1 MKYNDYT
8 PDFLTKDVLMQD
20 EDFLGDASSFI
31 YKRTGDVLTE
41 PDEIYEKYLEHMR
54 IHDVNEATTVQDLVY
69 AERADEQSKAEM
81 ARLFHAYDK
90 MDMFREG
97 EGVADAFNRF
107 TDYAEGLLTA
117 PSTWVGLFTGGAG
130 KAGAMA
136 GQAVAKTAVR
146 KALVS
151 GLTKKGAKR
160 AAIVEGTVAGVQDV
174 GRQATQMELS
184 EDTGVTIREEFSPLE
199 AGINVTLSAGLG
211 GVLGG
216 ASAYKN
222 SMQEATAQRRAA
234 IGAKNISK
242 VVKEA
247 NLIAVETLAT
257 AKQVVRPIDELK
269 VELGDKIRS
278 EKMLSP
284 LESTIA
290 QLDDQTI
297 DRIHA
302 AATEFVDKITVKT
315 YGDGTRQPIT
325 EAIAD
330 AIGTESLGVDRWNQV
345 LDKYKLTPQQFG
357 LVFAADVSRAAR
369 LMNKQSQIARIKN
382 LAENI
387 NTISSR
393 VEGSVGEEALAMYN
407 AMPEAFAKVASTA
420 QGFERM
426 RRALLT
432 SQIQTTVR
440 NIVGGGA
447 RVFVDAMNT
456 FSENTTRTIAEKL
469 NIPYSG
475 IKPRQGV
482 GDIFKYMLDQQE
494 AQVIVDAYSRQMPQD
509 AQYLFSTFIDSSD
522 VAARVGSGGK
532 LEKVGTFWN
541 ILNRHADNY
550 YKRAIFSGELNRLT
564 KAKFDKDVIRM
575 LQDGEFNKITPD
587 MFKLASDKSLEML
600 YQKTPKNALAKAYLN
615 LDKKAGIGMVTGLV
629 MPFPRFVFN
638 QVKFMTEYAP
648 VIGLMMPGAT
658 TSEKIAKQLT
668 GFGLVGGFALFRYT
682 QGPTT
687 NYFEYERENGQ
698 TADLRPMLA
707 GLSIHAYLGDILY
720 RMIAGEPNHVDSNS
734 YGDMIKEIKEL
745 GLGTAFRAG
754 VGTALTDRY
763 IPDALGAVFGE
774 GELDVSTARAL
785 GTMLGDYAATFAYSL
800 PVGLARDLFQLTDEE
815 VRQIGETRE
824 GVTFW
829 EIFSMRS
836 TRGLPEFMRPERS
849 PRYEILSNIETR
861 TEIPMAAATTGMNF
875 QRAKNALEKEM
886 TRLQLEAYDVYKPVP
901 FGPADVAIRRELSK
915 RLPQF
920 GVEVIQS
927 EPYKRARTD
936 IEKKQIL
943 RENMQKYVNV
953 VKENAFEDLRL
964 KIRSG
969 AEKRFTL
976 DEVYQF
982 EFESIGTKE
991 DRKAFL
997 PYFKERF
1004 GYEFNKDNP
1013 DMIEDG
1019 IIMLRD
1025 YIKGKPKVAMAK
1037 GGYVTKKY
1045 AEGGFVS
1052 DDPMMPRD
1060 VDDQMSELDLAKKKL
1075 PLSLQAY
1082 TALQEWKNNYVDDL
1096 AEVEKEFQSGERNI
1110 PEYILGTGYYGVAKP
1125 VEDAFS
1131 LLVPDEVEEAIGA
1144 GIQSFMD
1151 FTGASEVV
1159 ENLSPSARRNLSE
1172 ATGLLGLATPAKV
1185 ARRQFV
1191 NDAGTSRAGREASSA
1206 DVIIDN
1212 YYTSDVAKQKQ
1223 MLGSGKVKKV
1233 FGDEAASKY
1242 NKVAGALNWASKAG
1256 KRVVNNMFNPYSRA
1270 LYEEYGISPVFK
1282 DTYNVIKKQQEKL
1295 DQLKRDGAGEAE
1307 ISKQQREITKALE
1320 VAQAQMQQMAN
1331 IRQQARSVATVED
1344 VPMRFALAA
1353 ADPNVPQI
1361 YFKPTEIGKNWYEQ
1375 TAATAPT
1382 ARRNVDA
1389 QEAKTV
1395 QDHIEKA
1402 WEGSGLD
1409 MDRVRV
1415 IVKTPSAPM
1424 TGNHFASLSTT
1435 AQVNAIERAF
1445 RPSGGT
1451 GFVDYKLDSEG
1462 RLRSSGDV
1470 EKLKTALEKSNAESK
1485 AENKFS
1491 VLKTDDT
1498 GVWITFSH
1506 AGRGKV
1512 EGGVNLLVKV
1522 EPDGNLTG
1530 YASDLHD
1537 FLNKV
1542 PVVGAAL
1549 NQALP
1554 TQVLAV
1560 TPPMQTNVFSI
1571 STLRTDMDQMKK
1583 IYGKDIEERFVDQP
1597 SVPDEATA
1605 TAAKRRVEE
1614 TANLKP
1620 SALGVAKET
1629 LPVARNLTFAANVLQ
1644 EDEEQEEPRAKGGL
1658 MSRK

>member
-1 MKYNDYT
+1 MSYNENR
-8 PDFLTKDVLMQD
+8 PDFLTKDVLTQD
-20 EDFLGDASSFI
+20 EDFINDASAFL
-31 YKRTGDVLTE
+31 YKRTGEVLTE
-41 PDEIYEKYLEHMR
+41 PEKVYEKYLEHMR
-54 IHDVNEATTVQDLVY
+54 ISDVNEATTAQDYYY
-69 AERADEQSKAEM
+69 AQRAEDEDKAEM
-81 ARLFHAYDK
+81 ARLYHAYDK
-90 MDMFREG
+90 MEMFRSG
-97 EGVADAFNRF
+97 EGVGDAFNRF
-107 TDYAEGLLTA
+107 TDYAEGILTA
-117 PSTWVGLFTGGAG
+117 PSTLVGILTGGAG
-130 KAGAMA
+130 KAGAMV
-136 GQAVAKTAVR
+136 GQAVAKTAIR
-146 KALVS
+146 KALIS
-151 GLTKKGAKR
+151 GLTKKGAIR
-160 AAIVEGTVAGVQDV
+160 AAGVEGAVAAVQDV
-174 GRQATQMELS
+174 GRQATQLELS
-184 EDTGVTIREEFSPLE
+184 EDTGVTIREEYSPLE
-199 AGINVTLSAGLG
+199 TGINVTLSSGLG

-216 ASAYKN
+216 ANAYRGAV
-222 SMQEATAQRRAA
+222 QEATAQRRAA
-234 IGAKNISK
+234 IGVAAEKRG
-242 VVKEA
+242 VA
-247 NLIAVETLAT
+247 PAVEE
-257 AKQVVRPIDELK
+257 AKKVLEASKLKIRPIDELK
-269 VELGDKIRS
+269 VQLGDKIRS
-278 EKMLSP
+278 EKLLTP
-284 LESTIA
+284 LESVIA
-290 QLDDQTI
+290 QLDDDTTT
-297 DRIHA
+297 RIQA
-302 AATEFVDKITVKT
+302 AATEFAENIDIKT
-315 YGDGTRQPIT
+315 YSDGTRQSIT
-325 EAIAD
+325 EAISD
-330 AIGTESLGVDRWNQV
+330 AIGTEKLGTDRWANI
-345 LDKYKLTPQQFG
+345 LDKYKLTNEQFG

-369 LMNKQSQIARIKN
+369 LLNKQSQIARVKA
-382 LAENI
+382 L
-387 NTISSR
+387 TSSIESIAGK
-393 VEGSVGEEALAMYN
+393 VEGSVGEDALNQYSAMNEALKS
-407 AMPEAFAKVASTA
+407 FASGA

-426 RRALLT
+426 RRAMLT
-432 SQIQTTVR
+432 SQLQTTQR

-447 RVFVDAMNT
+447 RVFVDAMNVL
-456 FSENTTRTIAEKL
+456 SEQTLRTITSKL
-469 NIPYSG
+469 NIPYTG
-475 IKPRQGV
+475 IETRGGV
-482 GDIFKYMLDQQE
+482 GDIFKYMINQEE
-494 AQVIVDAYSRQMPQD
+494 AQVIVDAYSRQMPQQ
-509 AQYLFSTFIDSSD
+509 AQYLFSNFVDG
-522 VAARVGSGGK
+522 ANLGARTGAGGAF
-532 LEKVGTFWN
+532 EKVGTL
-541 ILNRHADNY
+541 LNFANRYADNY
-550 YKRAIFSGELNRLT
+550 YKRAIFSGELNRLA
-564 KAKFDKDVIRM
+564 KVKFDKDIIQL
-575 LQDGEFNKITPD
+575 LQDGEFNKITPE
-587 MFKLASDKSLEML
+587 MFKAASDKSLELL
-600 YQKTPKNALAKAYLN
+600 YQKTPSKKTAAGRVANTYLDI
-615 LDKKAGIGMVTGLV
+615 DKMAGVGMLTGLV
-629 MPFPRFVFN
+629 LPFPRFVFN
-638 QVKFMTEYAP
+638 QIKFMTEYAP
-648 VIGLMMPGAT
+648 AIGLMMPGAT
-658 TSEKIAKQLT
+658 TPQKAAKQLT
-668 GFGLVGGFALFRYT
+668 GFGLIGGFAAFRSTQPDGSNWYEYT
-682 QGPTT
+682 
-687 NYFEYERENGQ
+687 RENGQ
-698 TADLRPMLA
+698 TADLRPTLA
-707 GLSIHAYLGDILY
+707 GLSLPLYLGDLVHRKIS
-720 RMIAGEPNHVDSNS
+720 GQPNEIDNEE
-734 YGDMIKEIKEL
+734 YGKIKDQVRDL
-745 GLGTAFRAG
+745 ALGTAFRAG
-754 VGTALTDRY
+754 QGSAMTDRY
-763 IPDALGAVFGE
+763 IPDMLDALFGE
-774 GELDVSTARAL
+774 GELDIQSSRVI
-785 GTMLGDYAATFAYSL
+785 GTVVGDWFATFSYSM
-800 PVGLARDLFQLTDEE
+800 PMGIARDLFQMTDEE
-815 VRQIGETRE
+815 NRQVGETRE
-824 GVTFW
+824 GVTLI
-829 EIFSMRS
+829 EILKMRA
-836 TRGLPEFMRPERS
+836 TRGLPEPMRPERS
-849 PRYEILSNIETR
+849 PRYEITSPQPTR
-861 TEIPMAAATTGMNF
+861 AELPLAAPVTGMTIS
-875 QRAKNALEKEM
+875 RAKNTLEEEM
-886 TRLQLEAYDVYKPVP
+886 TRLRLTSYDLYKPIP
-901 FGPADVAIRRELSK
+901 FGPADVAIRKALSE

-920 GVEVIQS
+920 GVAAIQS
-927 EPYKRARTD
+927 ERYRSADTD
-936 IEKKQIL
+936 GERRDLLRNELLSKVNEIKKD
-943 RENMQKYVNV
+943 
-953 VKENAFEDLRL
+953 AFEDLRARI
-964 KIRSG
+964 KSG
-969 AEKRFTL
+969 EETRFTIKDL
-976 DEVYQF
+976 LKF
-982 EFESIGTKE
+982 EFESTGTKAQRR
-991 DRKAFL
+991 D
-997 PYFKERF
+997 FKPLFKKRT
-1004 GYEFNKDNP
+1004 GQEFNDSDPEMLKR
-1013 DMIEDG
+1013 G
-1019 IIMLRD
+1019 LIILQD
-1025 YIKGKPKVAMAK
+1025 YIES
-1037 GGYVTKKY
+1037 TKRL

-1282 DTYNVIKKQQEKL
+1282 DTYKVIQKQQEKL
-1295 DQLKRDGAGEAE
+1295 DQLKRDGASEAE

>member
-1 MKYNDYT
+1 MSYNENR
-8 PDFLTKDVLMQD
+8 PDFLTKDVLTQD
-20 EDFLGDASSFI
+20 EDFINDASAFL
-31 YKRTGDVLTE
+31 YKRTGEVLTE
-41 PDEIYEKYLEHMR
+41 PEKVYEKYLEHMR
-54 IHDVNEATTVQDLVY
+54 ISDVNEATTAQDYYY
-69 AERADEQSKAEM
+69 AQRAEDEDKAEM
-81 ARLFHAYDK
+81 ARLYHAYDK
-90 MDMFREG
+90 MEMFRSG
-97 EGVADAFNRF
+97 EGVGDAFNRF
-107 TDYAEGLLTA
+107 TDYAEGILTA
-117 PSTWVGLFTGGAG
+117 PSTLVGILTGGAG
-130 KAGAMA
+130 KAGAMV
-136 GQAVAKTAVR
+136 GQAVAKTAIR

-151 GLTKKGAKR
+151 GLTKKGAIR
-160 AAIVEGTVAGVQDV
+160 AAGVEGAVAAVQDV
-174 GRQATQMELS
+174 GRQATQLELS
-184 EDTGVTIREEFSPLE
+184 EDTGVTIREEYSPLE
-199 AGINVTLSAGLG
+199 TGINVTLSSGLG

-216 ASAYKN
+216 ANAYRGAV
-222 SMQEATAQRRAA
+222 QEATAQRRAA
-234 IGAKNISK
+234 IGVAAEKRG
-242 VVKEA
+242 VA
-247 NLIAVETLAT
+247 PAVEE
-257 AKQVVRPIDELK
+257 AKKVLEASKLKIRPIDELK
-269 VELGDKIRS
+269 VQLGDKIRS
-278 EKMLSP
+278 EKLLTP
-284 LESTIA
+284 LESVIA
-290 QLDDQTI
+290 QLDDDTTT
-297 DRIHA
+297 RIQA
-302 AATEFVDKITVKT
+302 AATEFAENIDIKT
-315 YGDGTRQPIT
+315 YSDGTRQSIT
-325 EAIAD
+325 EAISD
-330 AIGTESLGVDRWNQV
+330 AIGTEKLGTDRWANI
-345 LDKYKLTPQQFG
+345 LDKYKLTNEQFG

-369 LMNKQSQIARIKN
+369 LLNKQSQIARVKA
-382 LAENI
+382 L
-387 NTISSR
+387 TSSIESIAGK
-393 VEGSVGEEALAMYN
+393 VEGSVGEDALNQYSAMNEALKS
-407 AMPEAFAKVASTA
+407 FASGA

-426 RRALLT
+426 RRAMLT
-432 SQIQTTVR
+432 SQLQTTQR

-447 RVFVDAMNT
+447 RVFVDAMNVL
-456 FSENTTRTIAEKL
+456 SEQTLRTITSKL
-469 NIPYSG
+469 NIPYTG
-475 IKPRQGV
+475 IETRGGV
-482 GDIFKYMLDQQE
+482 GDIFKYMINQEE
-494 AQVIVDAYSRQMPQD
+494 AQVIVDAYSRQMPQQ
-509 AQYLFSTFIDSSD
+509 AQYLFSNFVDG
-522 VAARVGSGGK
+522 ANLGARTGAGGAF
-532 LEKVGTFWN
+532 EKVGTL
-541 ILNRHADNY
+541 LNFANRYADNY
-550 YKRAIFSGELNRLT
+550 YKRAIFSGELNRLA
-564 KAKFDKDVIRM
+564 KVKFDKDIIQL
-575 LQDGEFNKITPD
+575 LQDGEFNKITPE
-587 MFKLASDKSLEML
+587 MFKAASDKSLELL
-600 YQKTPKNALAKAYLN
+600 YQKTPSKKTAAGRVANTYLDI
-615 LDKKAGIGMVTGLV
+615 DKMAGVGMLTGLV
-629 MPFPRFVFN
+629 LPFPRFVFN
-638 QVKFMTEYAP
+638 QIKFMTEYAP

-658 TSEKIAKQLT
+658 TPQKAAKQLT
-668 GFGLVGGFALFRYT
+668 GFGLIGGFAAFRSTQPDGSNWYEYT
-682 QGPTT
+682 
-687 NYFEYERENGQ
+687 RENGQ
-698 TADLRPMLA
+698 TADLRPTLA
-707 GLSIHAYLGDILY
+707 GLSLPLYLGDLVHRKIS
-720 RMIAGEPNHVDSNS
+720 GQPNEIDNEE
-734 YGDMIKEIKEL
+734 YGKIKDQVRDL
-745 GLGTAFRAG
+745 ALGTAFRAG
-754 VGTALTDRY
+754 QGSAMTDRY
-763 IPDALGAVFGE
+763 IPDMLDALFGE
-774 GELDVSTARAL
+774 GELDIQSSRVIGTAV
-785 GTMLGDYAATFAYSL
+785 GDWFATFSYSM
-800 PVGLARDLFQLTDEE
+800 PMGIARDLFQMTDEE
-815 VRQIGETRE
+815 NRQVGETRE
-824 GVTFW
+824 NVTLI
-829 EIFSMRS
+829 EILKMRA
-836 TRGLPEFMRPERS
+836 TRGLPEPMRPERS
-849 PRYEILSNIETR
+849 PRYEITSPQPTR
-861 TEIPMAAATTGMNF
+861 AELPLAAPVTGMTIS
-875 QRAKNALEKEM
+875 RAKNTLEEEM
-886 TRLQLEAYDVYKPVP
+886 TRLRLTSYDLYKPIP
-901 FGPADVAIRRELSK
+901 FGPADVAIRKALSE

-920 GVEVIQS
+920 GVAAIQS
-927 EPYKRARTD
+927 ERYRSADTD
-936 IEKKQIL
+936 GERRDLLRNELLSKVNEIKKD
-943 RENMQKYVNV
+943 
-953 VKENAFEDLRL
+953 AFEDLRARI
-964 KIRSG
+964 KSG
-969 AEKRFTL
+969 EETRFTIKDL
-976 DEVYQF
+976 LKF
-982 EFESIGTKE
+982 EFESTGTKAQRR
-991 DRKAFL
+991 D
-997 PYFKERF
+997 FKPLFKKRT
-1004 GYEFNKDNP
+1004 GQEFNDSDPEMLKR
-1013 DMIEDG
+1013 G
-1019 IIMLRD
+1019 LIILQD
-1025 YIKGKPKVAMAK
+1025 YIES
-1037 GGYVTKKY
+1037 TKRL

-1282 DTYNVIKKQQEKL
+1282 DTYKVIQKQQEKL
-1295 DQLKRDGAGEAE
+1295 DQLKRDGASEAE